1 MKTNLFSSIFLC
13 LLSLTTFAQ
22 EHKDWF
28 RTIYPLGTEFT
39 NRKGI
44 LNDLDL
50 GSPLKKSKVKIKD
63 FKESN
68 DYFIDR
74 FLNSG
79 KVIAYSKSNRYLDL
93 VADKL
98 LAKDPE
104 LRKKV
109 KFYLVNSS
117 EVNAFTFTNGMI
129 FFNMGLFSRL
139 ENEAQL
145 AFVMAHEIAH
155 FKQKHAF
162 ERYKFGVDSEVEDMS
177 EEEFYEVVLSKFSR
191 NQEFE
196 ADDIGFEIYR
206 NSNYPLS
213 AATQVFELLKLSDY
227 PLTNKTFEKSV
238 FESAYLKIPRVYYS
252 DSIIPT
258 IPFDD
263 ENDSLHSHPSCSKR
277 QAALIKKFESSSNKS
292 ASVFQVNEA
301 DFLNIKKACQFAL
314 CETYLHEK
322 EYVNAL
328 YHIEL
333 LLQEYP
339 KHPFL
344 LNQKVKSYYY
354 LLANINSGNT
364 ASVIKKPKNIKGE
377 ISKFHQLFK
386 SLSAD
391 EINMLALRSAWDIH
405 LAEPKLDEVKLFT
418 HGITKYF
425 ISKVTTD
432 INYFAKLP
440 DYNEDSIASFYNIE
454 VVQTQAKRKKYNSSS
469 GGMIRKTKK
478 NKNQTFVR
486 YAIPDLI
493 ENDQFKRVFNSISR
507 DVIAYQKDNP
517 TEIEQ
522 YDAEED
528 EPSKER
534 SSSSARS
541 ASTDKKAKNV
551 SAQKRLKKEEPFK
564 TDKILIIDVS
574 NVNLDLTSGKPVK
587 YFAIQNK
594 QRELVSSLQEC
605 ANLAGIE
612 LQIFNPVDF
621 KVNDSI
627 YYNDRNVLE
636 SWKMERITN
645 RHLTEILP
653 SEYNQIAQ
661 ICERYGTQ
669 YVSFVNTRSI
679 ILPYNQSF
687 LLLNMLYTA
696 YNPPLFVAVM
706 VSLFKYQRYSAISI
720 PIVDIKTG
728 KVVADYSAEYDSP
741 DHKDL
746 MKAEFY
752 NFFNSIKK

>member
-1 MKTNLFSSIFLC
+1 MRTNVIKSIIFC
-13 LLSLTTFAQ
+13 LISLSAVAQ

-28 RTIYPLGTEFT
+28 RTIYPLGSEFT

-98 LAKDPE
+98 LANEPE

-196 ADDIGFEIYR
+196 ADEIGFEIYR
-206 NSNYPLS
+206 NSNYPFS

-227 PLTNKTFEKSV
+227 PLENKSFDKSI
-238 FESAYLKIPRVYYS
+238 FESNYLKIPRVFYS

-277 QAALIKKFESSSNKS
+277 QAALVKKFETSSRAT
-292 ASVFQVNEA
+292 ASVFQVSES
-301 DFLNIKKACQFAL
+301 DFRSIKKACQFAL
-314 CETYLHEK
+314 CETYLQEK

-328 YHIEL
+328 YHLEI
-333 LLQEYP
+333 LLQEHP

-354 LLANINSGNT
+354 LLANINSGNS

-386 SLSAD
+386 SLSAE
-391 EINMLALRSAWDIH
+391 EINMLALRTAWDIH

-425 ISKVTTD
+425 INKVTAD

-440 DYNEDSIASFYNIE
+440 DYNEDSIASFYRQE
-454 VVQTQAKRKKYNSSS
+454 LVQAQAKRKKYNSSS
-469 GGMIRKTKK
+469 GGVIRKTKK
-478 NKNQTFVR
+478 NKNQSFVR

-493 ENDQFKRVFNSISR
+493 ENDQFKRVFNSISKEY
-507 DVIAYQKDNP
+507 IAQKEENP
-517 TEIEQ
+517 NDIEQ
-522 YDAEED
+522 YEVEE
-528 EPSKER
+528 EEISKER
-534 SSSSARS
+534 ESSRS
-541 ASTDKKAKNV
+541 RAASTEPKKKKE
-551 SAQKRLKKEEPFK
+551 STKSRLKKQTPFK
-564 TDKILIIDVS
+564 TNKILIIDVS

-587 YFAIQNK
+587 FFAIQNK
-594 QRELVSSLQEC
+594 QRELVKTIEEC

-612 LQIFNPVDF
+612 LHIFNPIDF
-621 KVNDSI
+621 KIGDSAF
-627 YYNDRNVLE
+627 YNDRNVLE

-645 RHLTEILP
+645 RHLPEILP
-653 SEYNQIAQ
+653 SNYNEIEK

-669 YVSFVNTRSI
+669 YVSFINTRSI

-687 LLLNMLYTA
+687 LFLNMLYTA
-696 YNPPLFVAVM
+696 YNPPLFVAAM
-706 VSLFKYQRYSAISI
+706 ISLFKYKRYSAISI
-720 PIVDIKTG
+720 PVVDIKTG
-728 KVVADYSAEYDSP
+728 KVVADYSSEYDSP
-741 DHKDL
+741 DHSDM

-752 NFFNSIKK
+752 YFFNSIRK